1 MTKQS
6 SKKKTNLNY
15 GIILGVLLSLFTAY
29 SYAIDNSMYFN
40 YWMLGLLLLSVPIL
54 GLIAILGEKKML
66 GGYIS
71 FKEALKNYT
80 ITIALGLLI
89 STLTSILIFNVV
101 DTNFYKVV
109 QQIQIDGIEK
119 QKENTLQRLYKNNS
133 SESSI
138 ERTENSFDDAIDK
151 MKTTNQ
157 FTIVAQ
163 IKSFFKS
170 VATYLIFGLILSA
183 IFKKKDLKSRMY

>member
-15 GIILGVLLSLFTAY
+15 GIILGILLSLFTAY

-40 YWMLGLLLLSVPIL
+40 YWMLGLLLLSVPVL
-54 GLIAILGEKKML
+54 GLIAILGEKKLL

-80 ITIALGLLI
+80 VTIALGLLI

-119 QKENTLQRLYKNNS
+119 QKENTLQRLYKK
-133 SESSI
+133 I
-138 ERTENSFDDAIDK
+138 
-151 MKTTNQ
+151 
-157 FTIVAQ
+157 
-163 IKSFFKS
+163 
-170 VATYLIFGLILSA
+170 YLNHQ
-183 IFKKKDLKSRMY
+183 

>member
-183 IFKKKDLKSRMY
+183 IFKKKDLNQEY